1 MYTLEDYLAMV
12 ADGGRTEAYLGAMRA
27 TIRPGDVV
35 LELGTGFGY
44 FAVQAALM
52 GARQVYAIEPEDAVA
67 LGPELAAANGVA
79 DRVRFLQ
86 GYSTRLDLPERADLL
101 IEDMR
106 GASPLFAGRLS
117 ALLDARQRHLNP
129 GARVI
134 PRLDRLQLSPATA
147 PSTLGR
153 HARALAQES
162 RGVDLSPV
170 LARAGTGWRQI
181 DGGEAVPLAPTAT
194 WAEIDY
200 ATFTGLSVQGSAR
213 MVVERSGRL
222 EGFVSSF
229 AADLA
234 EGFAYSTAPSAER
247 MVYDAGW
254 FPLAEPVE
262 CRPGDGIAIRMRGTH
277 DGADYVWSWTTTVTA
292 ADGRFKEVEQ
302 RQDNLADILI
312 APGRLKR
319 RTADHVPVRGRATEI
334 RQLALTLADGR
345 RTVGEVAEEVHA
357 RFPGAFPDGR
367 AALRAVAEWLA
378 DVEES
383 AGP

>member
-27 TIRPGDVV
+27 MIRPGDVV

-67 LGPELAAANGVA
+67 IGPEFAAANGVA

-117 ALLDARQRHLNP
+117 ALLDARQRHLKP

-134 PRLDRLQLSPATA
+134 PRLDRLQLTPATA
-147 PSTLGR
+147 PPTLGR
-153 HARALAQES
+153 HARALAQEPH
-162 RGVDLSPV
+162 GVDLAPV
-170 LARAGTGWRQI
+170 LARVGTGWRQI
-181 DGGEAVPLAPTAT
+181 NGGDAVPLAPTTT
-194 WAEIDY
+194 WAELDY
-200 ATFTGLSVQGSAR
+200 ATFTSLSVQGSAQ
-213 MVVERSGRL
+213 MVVERAGRL
-222 EGFVSSF
+222 DGFVSSF
-229 AADLA
+229 EADLA
-234 EGFAYSTAPSAER
+234 EGFAYSTAPAAAR

-254 FPLAEPVE
+254 FPLAESVD

-277 DGADYVWSWTTTVTA
+277 DGSDYVWSWTTTVTP
-292 ADGRFKEVEQ
+292 ADGRFKEVEL

-312 APGRLKR
+312 APGRLR
-319 RTADHVPVRGRATEI
+319 RRAADHVPVRGRAIEM
-334 RQLALTLADGR
+334 RELTLTLVDGR
-345 RTVGEVAEEVHA
+345 RSMGEVAEAVRE
-357 RFPGAFPDGR
+357 RFPTAFPDAR